1 MECFMELALT
11 SKVLIGCRLSS
22 SQKAEIVD
30 LLNYYQPG
38 KVTLAI
44 GDGINDTEMLS
55 RSSIAVSLH
64 GKPNRE
70 TSEGANNSIR
80 QADFALAQFKHLKPL
95 LLLHGREAYRKN
107 TYIIF
112 FVIYKALLFTLPI
125 FLFGMIAQFNGVE
138 LFNLVNDYIGPRVT
152 MTLVTVLPAILYGM
166 IDTEYERE
174 TLLKNPELYSDG
186 PNKLLY
192 NNGMFLKWIIYAI
205 V

>member
-11 SKVLIGCRLSS
+11 SKVLIGCRLSA

-30 LLNYYQPG
+30 LLKHYQPG

-80 QADFALAQFKHLKPL
+80 
-95 LLLHGREAYRKN
+95 
-107 TYIIF
+107 
-112 FVIYKALLFTLPI
+112 
-125 FLFGMIAQFNGVE
+125 
-138 LFNLVNDYIGPRVT
+138 
-152 MTLVTVLPAILYGM
+152 
-166 IDTEYERE
+166 
-174 TLLKNPELYSDG
+174 
-186 PNKLLY
+186 
-192 NNGMFLKWIIYAI
+192 
-205 V
+205 